1 MMKVLVGGLHHESDT
16 FNPIVT
22 KEKDV
27 KILRGNELL
36 NHRSEDSVS
45 GIIETLINNNI
56 EVIPTLL
63 ARAVPNGEWDKSLY
77 LSLKNEILEVARQ
90 NKVDGVCLAL
100 HGSMRIKEIGEAEG
114 DLLESLR
121 EIYPDIPIVTSLDM
135 HATISKKM
143 MENADAFVGYKTA
156 PHIDEK
162 ETGVKAAELLLH
174 AIGGEKLSM
183 SAVHIPFIVAGEKS
197 ETNVSPMKEIM
208 EELRKEEERDDILSL
223 SLLMGFPWADTPD
236 GGVTAIAV
244 TDGDKEKAEKT
255 ALKLAEYFWNK
266 REEFVFYNETKMPE
280 KAVDRILELI
290 EEGKCPVVI
299 SDSGDN
305 PTAGSSQDNTE
316 FLKILL
322 SSPSITVLD
331 PPLIYQAFYDPVL
344 IEKCF
349 NAGEGE
355 TVEGEL
361 GAYFDRN
368 KSTPIEVKSKVK
380 KLFRNWG
387 GTYKTDL
394 ALIDV
399 DGIDVIVTSE
409 HVGCYEPS
417 MMGALGVDI
426 RERKAVV
433 VKLGYLEPEIRAL
446 SSSSFMVLTKGSSDE
461 VLERLSYKKIKRP
474 IWPLDKE
481 GEFKLEII
489 K

>member
-1 MMKVLVGGLHHESDT
+1 MRVLVGGLHHESDT

-22 KEKDV
+22 REKDV
-27 KILRGNELL
+27 KILRGNDLL
-36 NHRSEDSVS
+36 NHRSEDSIS
-45 GIIETLINNNI
+45 GIIETLTSKNI

-77 LSLKNEILEVARQ
+77 ISLKKEILEIAKV

-100 HGSMRIKEIGEAEG
+100 HGSMRIREIGEAEG

-156 PHIDEK
+156 PHIDER

-174 AIGGEKLSM
+174 ALNGGRLYS
-183 SAVHIPFIVAGEKS
+183 SAVHIPFLVAGEKS
-197 ETNVSPMKEIM
+197 ETSVSPMKEIM
-208 EELRKEEERDDILSL
+208 ERVRKEEEREGVLSI
-223 SLLMGFPWADTPD
+223 SLLMGFPWADSED
-236 GGVTAIAV
+236 GGVNAIVV
-244 TDGDKEKAEKT
+244 TDGDKERADKKALEI
-255 ALKLAEYFWNK
+255 AEYFWNK
-266 REEFVFYNETKMPE
+266 REEFVFYNETRMPE

-316 FLKILL
+316 FLRILL
-322 SSPSITVLD
+322 SSPYIKQLD

-344 IEKCF
+344 LEKCF
-349 NAGEGE
+349 GVGEGN
-355 TVEGEL
+355 TIEGEL
-361 GAYFDRN
+361 GAYFDKE
-368 KSTPIEVKSKVK
+368 KSTPIEVRSKVK
-380 KLFRNWG
+380 KLLRNWG

-417 MMGALGVDI
+417 MMCSLGVDI
-426 RERKAVV
+426 KKRKAVV

-461 VLERLSYKKIKRP
+461 ILERLPYNKIKRP
-474 IWPLDKE
+474 IWPLDKK
-481 GEFKLEII
+481 GDFKLEFI

>member
-27 KILRGNELL
+27 N
-36 NHRSEDSVS
+36 NHI
-45 GIIETLINNNI
+45 G
-56 EVIPTLL
+56 VIPTLL
-63 ARAVPNGEWDKSLY
+63 AGGVPKGEWDKSLY

-156 PHIDEK
+156 PHIDER
-162 ETGVKAAELLLH
+162 ETGVKAAALLLH

-208 EELRKEEERDDILSL
+208 EELRKEEERDGILSL

-244 TDGDKEKAEKT
+244 TDGDKEKAGET

-280 KAVDRILELI
+280 EAVDRILELI
-290 EEGKCPVVI
+290 EKGKCPVVI

-322 SSPSITVLD
+322 SSPSITALD
-331 PPLIYQAFYDPVL
+331 PPLVYQAFYDPVL

-349 NAGEGE
+349 EADEGE

-417 MMGALGVDI
+417 MMGALAVDI